1 MFEVG
6 DTVEAILHD
15 SWQEYRPGVIIEKIY
30 HRDMYLVRFQDSGS
44 GHCRSSELKLIKKK
58 PFEIKDLVVLD
69 VPGSPE
75 MKIKKVWN
83 TFDGVEGY
91 WCQWFTTTFEYREK
105 WFPASIMRK
114 L

>member
-30 HRDMYLVRFQDSGS
+30 HLDKYLVKFGEC
-44 GHCRSSELKLIKKK
+44 GMAHFRSSELKLIKKK

-83 TFDGVEGY
+83 TFDG
-91 WCQWFTTTFEYREK
+91 
-105 WFPASIMRK
+105 
-114 L
+114 